1 MNTKNN
7 ISLASRL
14 IILILM
20 FQVGVS
26 KAENV
31 RTLVNL
37 RGNWKF
43 SVGDDMAW
51 AEKDYNDSGWEN
63 VFVPKSWESNG
74 YEDYN
79 GFAWF
84 RKSFQVKLP
93 FSQEFLYLNMGQI
106 DDVDEVY
113 INGQL
118 VGASGNFPPL
128 VKTAYDVPRMYP
140 IPASLIQ
147 NSGKNIIA
155 IRVYDEFNE
164 GGILNGEIGI
174 YVDLDQEKMEID
186 LTGYWDFESGNR
198 VDKGNLNCI
207 TYRKDKIF
215 VPGFWEARGYNDCD
229 GQAKYSKEF
238 EYPYKYKAS
247 DKSLVLGVIDDEA
260 KVYLN
265 GEKLIWR
272 KSKFNK
278 RSRFKYSNH
287 LSFRVYPIPEVL
299 LNRGGRNI
307 LEVMVK
313 DNGGPGGIYKGPIG
327 ITSREIANEI
337 QVKEDKIQKSNW
349 ESFFDLFFD

>member
-1 MNTKNN
+1 MNTKSN
-7 ISLASRL
+7 ISLASRA
-14 IILILM
+14 IILVLILM
-20 FQVGVS
+20 SQVGH
-26 KAENV
+26 AYTENIK
-31 RTLVNL
+31 TLVNL

-43 SVGDDMAW
+43 SVGDDMNW

-79 GFAWF
+79 GFAWL

-128 VKTAYDVPRMYP
+128 VTTAFDVPRMYP
-140 IPASLIQ
+140 IPANLI
-147 NSGKNIIA
+147 NTSGKNTIA
-155 IRVYDEFNE
+155 VRVYDEFNE
-164 GGILNGEIGI
+164 GGIVNGEIGI
-174 YVDLDQEKMEID
+174 YVDLDQKKMEID

-215 VPGFWEARGYNDCD
+215 VPGFWEARGYNNYD
-229 GQAKYSKEF
+229 GQAKCSKEF
-238 EYPYKYKAS
+238 EYPNKYQTS
-247 DKSLVLGVIDDEA
+247 NKSLVLGFVDDDA

-265 GEKLIWR
+265 GEKLKWQ
-272 KSKFNK
+272 KSNK
-278 RSRFKYSNH
+278 RIGYNNSNH
-287 LSFRVYPIPEVL
+287 LSFRVYPIPEYL
-299 LNRGGRNI
+299 LKGGGLNTI
-307 LEVMVK
+307 EVMVK

-327 ITSREIANEI
+327 ITSREIAIEI
-337 QVKEDKIQKSNW
+337 QIKEDKREKSNW
-349 ESFFDLFFD
+349 ESFFDLFMD